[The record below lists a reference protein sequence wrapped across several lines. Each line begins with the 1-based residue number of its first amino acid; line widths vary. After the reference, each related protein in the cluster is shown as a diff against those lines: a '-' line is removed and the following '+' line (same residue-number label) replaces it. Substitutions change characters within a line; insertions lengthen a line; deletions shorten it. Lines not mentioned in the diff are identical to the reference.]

1 MAEAKGVDWTRLRTL
16 LSTPP
21 EDLPKVKDI
30 DWTGLEKLV
39 ADIPPSL
46 WRNVAG
52 ALTYGGLMFAV
63 CGFLLGV
70 WSYFELV
77 VEVLLKKELDLDN
90 RETSIVCGGLGF
102 ANKLN
107 ILCSLLSRADSNA
120 GGVALLRRTHA
131 LAERNSFAHGF
142 IGGEIPTTALFTRD
156 VKQEYTV
163 R

>member
-70 WSYFELV
+70 WSYFEF
-77 VEVLLKKELDLDN
+77 LDN